1 MQLLWHNSYAH
12 VDQIKQLFS
21 YTGFS
26 TAGSTEREKEQSVY
40 MYFMDLLHECEGTI
54 LSMYNVPHYT
64 VKKQNCAS

>member
-26 TAGSTEREKEQSVY
+26 TAGNTEREKEQSVY

-54 LSMYNVPHYT
+54 LCMYNVALHC
-64 VKKQNCAS
+64 KKQNCAS